1 MTKVEAKF
9 VEGKVKTLPF
19 SALVTAGRER
29 VRKCAGKINLYQ
41 FDSICIKYLVL
52 LAICC
57 SYVVATR

>member
-29 VRKCAGKINLYQ
+29 VRKCEGNIFCINMYQ
-41 FDSICIKYLVL
+41 VRCL
-52 LAICC
+52 LLICC
-57 SYVVATR
+57 TYTVATK

>member
-29 VRKCAGKINLYQ
+29 VRMCEGKISCINL
-41 FDSICIKYLVL
+41 IKYLVL
-52 LAICC
+52 LVICC
-57 SYVVATR
+57 TRSYSAATR